1 MNPPHHEQYPA
12 NRQLHARRR
21 LLLFASG
28 IIAYGLARLIA
39 TVPAIPEVLYGRWL
53 GPNVARVLSL
63 VTGVV
68 PIALSEV
75 FVALVILRQIWG
87 GGIALADVIRGKR
100 QLVNAIQAGGLR
112 LAQDVGV
119 LVAAF
124 YILWG
129 FNYSRAPLQDRVEW
143 PAVDSVSV
151 EELSNL
157 AEQMVRAAN
166 ESYLR
171 IHGSEDAGKPTELPK
186 DDRSLLKALAAGWVQ
201 ARRELGLPTVSGP
214 FGRVK
219 TPAVTSWYEWTGV
232 AGFYFPYTGEANL
245 RRGIPAVDR
254 PKMLAHEM
262 AHQRGVARESEA
274 NFWGYLAA
282 SHSVDPYSQYSAFVF
297 AQRQL
302 LSILAP
308 HDRELTV
315 RLVQER
321 YPGVQR
327 DIDDSRNYW
336 AAFRGRGTEIGNT
349 VNNAFLH
356 TNRVEGGIRN
366 YSMSITLLI
375 AYARSRDGHLAP
387 DSITSSAPQQEGHTM
402 ITDKR

>member
-1 MNPPHHEQYPA
+1 MNPQRDKQYPA
-12 NRQLHARRR
+12 NRALHTRRR
-21 LLLFASG
+21 MLLFASG
-28 IIAYGLARLIA
+28 VVAYVLAQLLA
-39 TVPAIPEVLYGRWL
+39 SVPTITEVLYGRWL
-53 GPNVARVLSL
+53 GPNMARVLSL
-63 VTGVV
+63 ITGVV

-75 FVALVILRQIWG
+75 FVALVIMRQIWG
-87 GGIALADVIRGKR
+87 GSVALVNVMRGNR
-100 QLVNAIQAGGLR
+100 QLVNALQAGGLR

-124 YILWG
+124 YVLWG

-143 PAVDSVSV
+143 PAVDRVSV

-157 AEQMVRAAN
+157 AEQMVLAAN
-166 ESYLR
+166 ASYVR
-171 IHGSEDAGKPTELPK
+171 IHGSEDAGEPTELPK
-186 DDRSLLKALAAGWVQ
+186 DERSLQKALAGGWVQ

-219 TPAVTSWYEWTGV
+219 TPAFTSWYEWTGV

-245 RRGIPAVDR
+245 RGGIPAVDR

-282 SHSVDPYSQYSAFVF
+282 SHSVDQYCRYSAFVF

-327 DIDDSRNYW
+327 DIDDSRDYW
-336 AAFRGRGTEIGNT
+336 AAFRGRGTELGNT
-349 VNNAFLH
+349 VNNAFLR

-366 YSMSITLLI
+366 YSMSILLLI

-387 DSITSSAPQQEGHTM
+387 ASSTGSARQ
-402 ITDKR
+402 